1 MKDIRITAA
10 FTICFMVLGALTPC
24 PVKAETKKVRVS
36 AFAPITQGDVAGA
49 QSEALKTA
57 LTNGIEKVLA
67 QIVPERT
74 YEALEP
80 LLKEKI
86 LPRAEQFITHYQI
99 SSQDVSDLA
108 YTVKISA
115 TVDADLLRKNLVR
128 LGVIKEPGSPP
139 LTAIFVTV
147 EAPVGLEHVR
157 SLGSRAQESI
167 AAELER
173 YNLTVIPVSE
183 GWDLGFRVLRPPQAP
198 EALVSEGIAAL
209 ADLSVGVVFRKN
221 GEALVTGSTMTIP
234 MSVHLQAVDVQTG
247 ILVGAGAREASVK
260 LGTKDGALLSKDLGR
275 LLGEMAVELSATLR
289 DRYLAG
295 EKKRESIE
303 LVFEGRH
310 EARSVRI
317 ALGEL
322 LSRLGEGAT
331 VVPVRFSKERSIYT
345 LWSDK
350 GEGEVFKALSSAEIV
365 SGFFTVSEEEGS
377 VVLREK
383 GERARAGVH
392 EFGEE
397 VTFYKRLPVPGVE
410 NPDDVR
416 KIEYIGWQ
424 EREDN
429 SGPGSANAAPVGMGI
444 LGRINPSR
452 DQDFF
457 FFQLPEGTD
466 QVSVHIEQVGP
477 GEVMPRVR
485 VFSNDGRLI
494 DDQKAKSR
502 GKSLFFTLH
511 LQAGITEILL
521 SVEDHLGRYTSMF
534 PYVLRLG
541 VGGKGQAG
549 EPS

>member
-1 MKDIRITAA
+1 MRNIGTAA
-10 FTICFMVLGALTPC
+10 AFVICVMVLGALTPC
-24 PVKAETKKVRVS
+24 PVKAETAKVLVS

-49 QSEALKTA
+49 QSKALKTA
-57 LTNGIEKVLA
+57 LANGIEKVLA

-80 LLKEKI
+80 LLKEKV

-99 SSQDVSDLA
+99 ASQDVSDLA
-108 YTVKISA
+108 YTVKVSV

-167 AAELER
+167 ASELER
-173 YNLTVIPVSE
+173 SNLTVIPVSE
-183 GWDLGFRVLRPPQAP
+183 NQDLGFRVLRPPQAP

-209 ADLSVGVVFRKN
+209 ADLSVGIVFRKN
-221 GEALVTGSTMTIP
+221 GEAVVTGSTMTIP

-247 ILVGAGAREASVK
+247 VLVDAGAQETSVK
-260 LGTKDGALLSKDLGR
+260 LGTKDGALLSKDLGK
-275 LLGEMAVELSATLR
+275 LLSEMAVGLSANLR
-289 DRYLAG
+289 DRYLVG
-295 EKKRESIE
+295 EQKRGSVD
-303 LVFEGRH
+303 LVFEGLH

-322 LSRLGEGAT
+322 LFRLGESAT
-331 VVPVRFSKERSIYT
+331 VVPVRFSRERSIYT
-345 LWSDK
+345 VWSDK
-350 GEGEVFKALSSAEIV
+350 GEREVYKALSSAGIV
-365 SGFFTVSEEEGS
+365 SGFFTITEEEGD

-383 GERARAGVH
+383 GERAAAGVH

-397 VTFYKRLPVPGVE
+397 VTFYRRLPVPGVE
-410 NPDDVR
+410 NPDDIR
-416 KIEYIGWQ
+416 KVEYVGWQ

-429 SGPGSANAAPVGMGI
+429 SGPRSANAAPVGMGI
-444 LGRINPSR
+444 LGRIDPPR

-457 FFQLPEGTD
+457 FFRFPEGTD
-466 QVSVHIEQVGP
+466 QISIHVEQVGP
-477 GEVMPRVR
+477 GEVRPRAR
-485 VFSNDGRLI
+485 VFRDDGRLI

-511 LQAGITEILL
+511 LQAGITEVLL
-521 SVEDHLGRYTSMF
+521 SVEDHLGRHSSMF

-541 VGGKGQAG
+541 VEGKGQAD